1 MEQQEKKK
9 PILHL
14 LTLTTPPR
22 RLHPHQQ
29 NPPPPGVTKPAA
41 VAALQDHDKFLH
53 ADPHLTTYRRLT
65 SPEEASSDYA
75 SYKVPK
81 SIVPLH
87 PASSGPQVKVYEVHD
102 HVPNPVWSSDVTS
115 LEEFV
120 DCAEGVWVRVR
131 SPLGIV
137 LETTWFICEKQQQD
151 KDKDG
156 SDSTLELVQTLVCT
170 CNRLLA
176 PICKGQVDKGWR
188 AVHEKLIQGMVGE
201 DRTTAAATQAQE
213 EAAAPTLTTAKA

>member
-1 MEQQEKKK
+1 MSFLQGGF
-9 PILHL
+9 
-14 LTLTTPPR
+14 TLTNKTPLPA
-22 RLHPHQQ
+22 
-29 NPPPPGVTKPAA
+29 GVTKPAA

-53 ADPHLTTYRRLT
+53 ADPHLTTYRRLA
-65 SPEEASSDYA
+65 SPEETSSDYA

-81 SIVPLH
+81 SIVPLNNT
-87 PASSGPQVKVYEVHD
+87 VKVYEVHD

-137 LETTWFICEKQQQD
+137 LETTWFICEKKKPD
-151 KDKDG
+151 EDG
-156 SDSTLELVQTLVCT
+156 STLELVQTLVCT

-188 AVHEKLIQGMVGE
+188 GVHEKLIQGMVGE
-201 DRTTAAATQAQE
+201 DRTTATQETAAAAT
-213 EAAAPTLTTAKA
+213 LTAKAS